1 MNWKKRRGG
10 GAGRPGV
17 VHRTGIFFSQRK
29 NWNCQAHF
37 LFLALTAALAHC
49 KNKTRTQSLCF
60 QHFGKQNALYV
71 CRVSL
76 CVAFGRLEFFS
87 LIICLFVSS
96 DACVLKKR
104 HERRDC
110 RPWVLSYFFFRLC
123 LFSFG
128 WAFNIITKLM
138 LCCFGSCAVFPYLA
152 CSRNSALFF
161 SLHFFF
167 MISHR
172 MIATHIHNDI
182 YVCTRL
188 YKHSRRPGPLR
199 SFPPPH
205 FPRSPLSL

>member
-1 MNWKKRRGG
+1 M
-10 GAGRPGV
+10 
-17 VHRTGIFFSQRK
+17 
-29 NWNCQAHF
+29 
-37 LFLALTAALAHC
+37 
-49 KNKTRTQSLCF
+49 
-60 QHFGKQNALYV
+60 

-161 SLHFFF
+161 FSSLFF

-205 FPRSPLSL
+205 FPRSPLSLDSFHSLLLYNNFWREFFQLWLPIGSYKPDNEKETRRREKKRGAAMLCVWW